1 MKVTVL
7 AENSIGKTHLRDVK
21 PEHGLSLF
29 IEFED
34 KKILFDLGQSDLF
47 IRNAEKM
54 GIDLSQ
60 VDYLFI
66 SHGHYDH
73 GGGLQY
79 FLKNNNK
86 AKIYLHKKATNRFYT
101 KILGFIPFYVGL
113 DQKTISQNSGRMNFI
128 LRNTQIEDNIVLL
141 EGFPEIFPQSDANK
155 TLFEKSDKKMVPDK
169 FKHEIALLLFDKE
182 EVVLFS
188 GCSHSGIINIID
200 EVKLFTDD
208 KRIKAIFG
216 GFHIYNPINKKSESP
231 CYINKLTEAM
241 DEADAVFYA
250 GHCTGEANYFSI
262 KKRLGR
268 RIQTMSTGEVI
279 EV

>member
-1 MKVTVL
+1 MKVSVL
-7 AENSIGKTHLRDVK
+7 AENSVSKKHFKDVK

-60 VDYLFI
+60 VDYLII
-66 SHGHYDH
+66 SHGHFDH
-73 GGGLQY
+73 GGGLEH
-79 FLKNNNK
+79 FLKRNKK
-86 AKIYLHKKATNRFYT
+86 AKIYLHKKAINRFYT
-101 KILGFIPFYVGL
+101 KILGLVPYYVGL
-113 DQKTISQNSGRMNFI
+113 DQKILSQYSDRIIYVFSNS
-128 LRNTQIEDNIVLL
+128 QIEDNLVLL
-141 EGFPEIFPQSDANK
+141 EGFPDIFPQSEANK
-155 TLFEKSDKKMVPDK
+155 KLFEKIDKKLIPDK

-216 GFHIYNPINKKSESP
+216 GFHIYSAINKKSESP